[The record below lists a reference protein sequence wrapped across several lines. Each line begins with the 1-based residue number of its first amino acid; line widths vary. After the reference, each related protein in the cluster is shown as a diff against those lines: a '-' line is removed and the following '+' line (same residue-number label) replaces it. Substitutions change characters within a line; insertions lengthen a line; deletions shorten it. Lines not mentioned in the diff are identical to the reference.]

1 MVRGLPSRGR
11 WSVGSSVAPTCQTA
25 VSWPLAR
32 VTDRA
37 YGVAGEIPGN
47 LMDRC
52 CDGDRVDDED
62 DPAIGCEHRSVAHI
76 GERPPSR

>member
-47 LMDRC
+47 LMADAAMVIEWVTRTIQQSA
-52 CDGDRVDDED
+52 VNT
-62 DPAIGCEHRSVAHI
+62 DPW
-76 GERPPSR
+76 PT